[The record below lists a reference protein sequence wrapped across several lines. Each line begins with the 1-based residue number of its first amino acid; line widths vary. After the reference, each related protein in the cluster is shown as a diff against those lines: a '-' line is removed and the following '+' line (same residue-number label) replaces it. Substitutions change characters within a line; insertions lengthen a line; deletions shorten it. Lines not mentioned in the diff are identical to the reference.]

1 MGNVLHCMKL
11 LCAVAGAALLACG
24 ITGWGETTVRC
35 GESLDAPLHPH
46 GSLTIDS
53 RPAGIEVV
61 GTDKDTVHVT
71 CSAEDTESA
80 EHVKLRFA
88 GGSGTGKLTI
98 SGDHAPHNNLKI
110 RVEVPRRTNLRVTM
124 PAGQVN
130 VDDVDGDKDIDLY
143 AGQITISSSHEWDY
157 RRVEASV
164 DIGQVNA
171 SAYGVNKGGFFRSFS
186 RKSKDGE
193 YVLRAHVMTGQIDL
207 VSPNG
212 RVAAE

>member
-1 MGNVLHCMKL
+1 MRL

-24 ITGWGETTVRC
+24 MTGWGETYVRC
-35 GESLDAPLHPH
+35 GEALDAPLHPH

-61 GTDKDTVHVT
+61 GTDKESVHVT
-71 CSAEDTESA
+71 CSGDDASVEQ
-80 EHVKLRFA
+80 VKLRFA

-98 SGDHAPHNNLKI
+98 GGQHGPHNNLKVH
-110 RVEVPRRTNLRVTM
+110 VEVPRRTNLRIEM
-124 PAGQVN
+124 PAGQVKVN
-130 VDDVDGDKDIDLY
+130 DVDGDKDIELY
-143 AGQITISSSHEWDY
+143 AGQITIASSGEWDY
-157 RRVEASV
+157 RRVDASV

-171 SAYGVNKGGFFRSFS
+171 SAYGVNKGGFFRSFT

-193 YVLRAHVMTGQIDL
+193 YLLRAHVVTGQIDL
-207 VSPNG
+207 VAPGG